1 MKISKQKKSTFIS
14 YDIYRGI
21 NDSIL
26 ASIRKKFKN
35 VDHNINDII
44 SPIKISRYENKVGYV
59 YFALLL
65 PEYDTYENIVWKQT
79 HAFVRNDYI
88 LFIDEDEWGWFDVL
102 NTDKK
107 NTSKEDGMTFFS
119 DFIGNAMTGMF
130 DILAKLQLRIER
142 MEQSIFR
149 NIPNNDQLSEI
160 QNLKKNIINFKSV
173 IIPLYEVFESYWE
186 ENSKKVDLHTQR
198 HVRDILRKIKKLR
211 DNLEDFHGITKL
223 LSETNETLIARSTNE
238 TIKRLT
244 LFNALLIG
252 PSTIAAF
259 FGMNIHFGWFTE
271 NASNGQIAPLL
282 GIICIMIIMTSCVYL
297 FFRKKK
303 WI

>member
-1 MKISKQKKSTFIS
+1 MRISKQKNTSIS

-21 NDSIL
+21 NDDIL
-26 ASIRKKFKN
+26 TSIRKRFKN
-35 VDHNINDII
+35 VEHNINDII
-44 SPIKISRYENKVGYV
+44 SPIKISRYESKVGYI

-65 PEYDTYENIVWKQT
+65 PEYDIYENIAWKQT
-79 HAFVRNDYI
+79 HAFVRDDYI
-88 LFIDEDEWGWFDVL
+88 LFIDEDAWRWFDVL
-102 NTDKK
+102 NANKKITNKDGGLAFFTDF
-107 NTSKEDGMTFFS
+107 M
-119 DFIGNAMTGMF
+119 GNSVSGMF
-130 DILAKLQLRIER
+130 DILAKLQLRIENI
-142 MEQSIFR
+142 EQSIFR

-173 IIPLYEVFESYWE
+173 ITPLYEVFEGYIE
-186 ENSKKVDLHTQR
+186 ENGKKIDSYSQR
-198 HVRDILRKIKKLR
+198 HIRDILRKIKKLR

-271 NASNGQIAPLL
+271 NASDGQIAPLL
-282 GIICIMIIMTSCVYL
+282 GIMCIMIIMTSSVYL
-297 FFRKKK
+297 FFRKKN